1 MRFGEYTQQLDY
13 LKISLDDLPDL
24 LNKKPIEEWAYIV
37 HDKDIDTVPHIHVM
51 MHFSSDQTPEN
62 VSKWFKDESQ
72 YIQKSK
78 SRRYPWNNMLS
89 YMIHNTES
97 SRDKWQ
103 YDVSEVVASFDYAA
117 VMENITEQVTS
128 KNEHVREVLG
138 KIMNNEIPRLRIG
151 EYLSDFEQLD
161 NNYAIDK
168 AYKIR
173 DNNVIRNNDRDLLT
187 IWISGPSGCGKST
200 YAKMYAHEHNML
212 ACVSGSENDPLETY
226 RGQECLILDDFR
238 ATQWKFSEFLKLI
251 DPHINSLVGSRYFN
265 KNIADCRLI
274 FITSV
279 ITPFEAY
286 SNMIQSC
293 ENREP
298 IRQLFR
304 RVPLWIELTD
314 TTLVIRKWNGD
325 SSYDIVESNANPVP
339 LYIEREIKQ
348 RNYRED
354 IQNLIAFNSLI
365 AGPSSLSDLPDLIGV
380 NNVPV

>member
-1 MRFGEYTQQLDY
+1 MRFGEYTQQLDH

-24 LNKKPIEEWAYIV
+24 LNKKPLEEWAYIV
-37 HDKDIDTVPHIHVM
+37 HDKDIDKVPHIHVM

-62 VSKWFKDESQ
+62 VSKWFHDEPQ

-103 YDVSEVVASFDYAA
+103 YDASEVVASFDYVA
-117 VMENITEQVTS
+117 VMENITEIVTS

-238 ATQWKFSEFLKLI
+238 ANQWKFSEFLKLI

-265 KNIADCRLI
+265 KNIADCRLV

-304 RVPLWIELTD
+304 RIPLWIELTD

-348 RNYRED
+348 RNYRDD

-380 NNVPV
+380 